1 MNFGKFNSV
10 ELFTEKLSQLL
21 GPWSDY
27 AVFCMRIFTAVH
39 NTDLGREVLEMNGVL
54 SFWVFQSLKT
64 AESTGEVTLDD
75 RITSLVFLT
84 EIWLL
89 RPDFIDVQIQGSG
102 QATLNILKRAARDI
116 KQTLAI
122 VSIELMF
129 RLLE

>member
-1 MNFGKFNSV
+1 
-10 ELFTEKLSQLL
+10 
-21 GPWSDY
+21 
-27 AVFCMRIFTAVH
+27 MRIFTAVH

-129 RLLE
+129 RLLEQFAKTKH